1 MPISTGSRPT
11 DRIALVAAASRG
23 IGRAAAAALARDGC
37 RVAICGRDGAALD
50 AAAREIAAETQAD
63 ILPIPADVS
72 RQADAER
79 FVDAAAAHF
88 GGVDILVTNSG
99 GPRSALFGALTDDDW
114 KAAVDLLLMSVVRLT
129 RRALPH
135 LRARGG
141 GRIVC
146 VTSIAVKQPVPGL
159 MLSNA
164 IRAGV
169 TGFVKTLAAE
179 LAPERITVNCVAP
192 GFTRTDRVVELAE
205 ATAKREGIRAADVD
219 RRTLAAVPMGRMGEP
234 GEPGEAIAF
243 LASERASYITGQTLV
258 VDGGYVKSLL

>member
-1 MPISTGSRPT
+1 MTG
-11 DRIALVAAASRG
+11 DRVALVAAGSRG
-23 IGRAAAAALARDGC
+23 IGRAAATALARDGC
-37 RVAICGRDGAALD
+37 RVAICGRDRATLD
-50 AAAREIAAETQAD
+50 EAARDITAETRAE
-63 ILPIPADVS
+63 ILPIAADVS

-79 FVDAAAAHF
+79 FVEDAAAHF
-88 GGVDILVTNSG
+88 GGLDILVTNSG
-99 GPRSALFGALTDDDW
+99 GPRSALFDALTDEDW
-114 KAAVDLLLMSVVRLT
+114 RQAVDLLLMSVVTLT

-164 IRAGV
+164 VRAGV
-169 TGFVKTLAAE
+169 TGFAKTLAAE

-192 GFTRTDRVVELAE
+192 GYTRTARVVELAD
-205 ATAKREGIRAADVD
+205 ATAKREGITAAEVD
-219 RRTLAAVPMGRMGEP
+219 RRTLAAVPMGRMGDPREVA
-234 GEPGEAIAF
+234 EAVAF

-258 VDGGYVKSLL
+258 VDGGCIRSLL

>member
-1 MPISTGSRPT
+1 MTSRV
-11 DRIALVAAASRG
+11 ALVAAGSRG
-23 IGRAAAAALARDGC
+23 IGRAAATALARDGC
-37 RVAICGRDGAALD
+37 RVAICARDRSALD

-63 ILPIPADVS
+63 VLPIAADVS
-72 RQADAER
+72 RQADADR
-79 FVDAAAAHF
+79 FVDEAAAHF
-88 GGVDILVTNSG
+88 GGLDILVTNSG
-99 GPRSALFGALTDDDW
+99 GPRSAVFDGLTDQDW
-114 KAAVDLLLMSVVRLT
+114 REAVDLLLMSVVRLT

-135 LRARGG
+135 LRARAA

-169 TGFVKTLAAE
+169 TGFAKTLAGE

-192 GFTRTDRVVELAE
+192 GYTRTDRVVELAA
-205 ATAKREGIRAADVD
+205 ATSQREGISAAEVD
-219 RRTLAAVPMGRMGEP
+219 RRTLAAVPMGRMGDPREL
-234 GEPGEAIAF
+234 GEAIAF

-258 VDGGYVKSLL
+258 VDGGYVRALL

>member
-1 MPISTGSRPT
+1 V
-11 DRIALVAAASRG
+11 ALVAAGSRG

-37 RVAICGRDGAALD
+37 RVAICGRDRAALD
-50 AAAREIAAETQAD
+50 TAAREIGADTHAEV
-63 ILPIPADVS
+63 LPIAADVS
-72 RQADAER
+72 RSADAER
-79 FVDAAAAHF
+79 FVDSAAAHF

-99 GPRSALFGALTDDDW
+99 GPRSALFDALTDDDW
-114 KAAVDLLLMSVVRLT
+114 RDAVDLLLMSVVRLT

-146 VTSIAVKQPVPGL
+146 VTSIAAKQPVPGL

-164 IRAGV
+164 VRAGV
-169 TGFVKTLAAE
+169 TGFAKTLAAE

-192 GFTRTDRVVELAE
+192 GYTRTDRVVELAN
-205 ATAKREGIRAADVD
+205 ATAAREGVSAADVD
-219 RRTLAAVPMGRMGEP
+219 RRTLAAVPMGRMAETR
-234 GEPGEAIAF
+234 ELGEAIAF

-258 VDGGYVKSLL
+258 VDGGYVKGLL